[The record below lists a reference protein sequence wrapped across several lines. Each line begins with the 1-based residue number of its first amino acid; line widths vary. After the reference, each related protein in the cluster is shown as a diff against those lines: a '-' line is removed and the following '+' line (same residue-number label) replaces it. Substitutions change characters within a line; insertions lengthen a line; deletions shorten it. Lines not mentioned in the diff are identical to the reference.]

1 MNLLAEIRA
10 SGGVVELLPGSQ
22 FRVVGVS
29 PELRAQL
36 AANRDA
42 VSETLREESLFGIQ
56 YCDSAYYV
64 TVSNL
69 YDAATSCKSHESLRE
84 DAGRLLVICREI
96 DDAMS
101 LAMDRGLEVLDG
113 HRAEIERLADQIA
126 VRSGYL
132 LAGAA
137 LHREAKAVFADVNE
151 DVLAA

>member
-1 MNLLAEIRA
+1 M
-10 SGGVVELLPGSQ
+10 VELLPGNQ
-22 FRVVGVS
+22 FRVIGVP
-29 PELRAQL
+29 PELRDKL

-42 VSETLREESLFGIQ
+42 VAETLREESLFGIQ
-56 YCDSAYYV
+56 YWDSSYYI

-69 YDAATSCKSHESLRE
+69 YDAATSCKRHELFRE
-84 DAGRLLVICREI
+84 DAQRLLVICREI

-101 LAMDRGLEVLDG
+101 LAMDKGLEVLER